1 MKTFIQFL
9 QEREKRSN
17 LYGMGT
23 GNTLGK
29 SVSVKPARGFKPT
42 FNGLNVVKSFNVATI
57 KQ

>member
-9 QEREKRSN
+9 QEKRSGIN
-17 LYGMGT
+17 I
-23 GNTLGK
+23 GK
-29 SVSVKPARGFKPT
+29 SVSVKPAKAFKPT